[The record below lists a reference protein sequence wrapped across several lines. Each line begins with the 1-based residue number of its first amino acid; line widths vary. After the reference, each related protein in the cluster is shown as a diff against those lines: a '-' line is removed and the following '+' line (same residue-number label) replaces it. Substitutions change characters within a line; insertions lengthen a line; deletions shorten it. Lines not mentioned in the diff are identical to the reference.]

1 MKHVS
6 GYTNSAR
13 FRALEDL
20 QKDSADLCLIYCG
33 WEYCEPGHRY
43 GPNMRTTYVLHI
55 IRSGRGTLEINNQ
68 KYVLTAGDAFLL
80 SPNVEAWYEADR
92 EDPWSYMWV
101 GFTGYRAQEYAEH
114 AGFTQKAPIRI
125 VNCEKELNGYIEG
138 ILDRKSHV

>member
-55 IRSGRGTLEINNQ
+55 IRSGRGTLEIHNQ
-68 KYVLTAGDAFLL
+68 KYELTAGDAFLL
-80 SPNVEAWYEADR
+80 CPDVEAWYEADW
-92 EDPWSYMWV
+92 EDPWFRIFYIIVFPFTAPFRLS
-101 GFTGYRAQEYAEH
+101 GFLCHPFHLVQYHLCSIDQ
-114 AGFTQKAPIRI
+114 II
-125 VNCEKELNGYIEG
+125 DL
-138 ILDRKSHV
+138 

>member
-20 QKDSADLCLIYCG
+20 QKDSADLCLSYCG
-33 WEYCEPGHRY
+33 WEYCDPGHRY

-55 IRSGRGTLEINNQ
+55 IRSGRGTLEIHNQ

-80 SPNVEAWYEADR
+80 SPNMEAWYEAGR
-92 EDPWSYMWV
+92 IPGLICGLELPGIVRRNMWNM
-101 GFTGYRAQEYAEH
+101 QDLPKEH
-114 AGFTQKAPIRI
+114 RSAG
-125 VNCEKELNGYIEG
+125 
-138 ILDRKSHV
+138 

>member
-20 QKDSADLCLIYCG
+20 QKDSADLCLSYCG
-33 WEYCEPGHRY
+33 WEYCDPGHRY

-55 IRSGRGTLEINNQ
+55 IRSGRGTLEIHNQ

-80 SPNVEAWYEADR
+80 SPNMEAWYEADR
-92 EDPWSYMWV
+92 GSLVLYV
-101 GFTGYRAQEYAEH
+101 GWNYR
-114 AGFTQKAPIRI
+114 
-125 VNCEKELNGYIEG
+125 VSCEG
-138 ILDRKSHV
+138 ICGTCRIYQKSTDPQGELRERTEYLY

>member
-20 QKDSADLCLIYCG
+20 QKDSADLCLSYCG
-33 WEYCEPGHRY
+33 WEYCDPGHRY

-55 IRSGRGTLEINNQ
+55 IRSGRGTLEIHNQ

-80 SPNVEAWYEADR
+80 SPNMEACMRQTGRIPGLICGLELPGIVR
-92 EDPWSYMWV
+92 RNMWNM
-101 GFTGYRAQEYAEH
+101 QDLPKEH
-114 AGFTQKAPIRI
+114 RSAG
-125 VNCEKELNGYIEG
+125 
-138 ILDRKSHV
+138 

>member
-55 IRSGRGTLEINNQ
+55 IRSGRGTLEIHNQ
-68 KYVLTAGDAFLL
+68 KYELTAGDAFCFV
-80 SPNVEAWYEADR
+80 P
-92 EDPWSYMWV
+92 MWKP
-101 GFTGYRAQEYAEH
+101 GMRRTGKIHGLICGSALP
-114 AGFTQKAPIRI
+114 GI
-125 VNCEKELNGYIEG
+125 VHRNMQGMQDLQKEL
-138 ILDRKSHV
+138 RFVK

>member
-55 IRSGRGTLEINNQ
+55 IRSGRGTLEIHNQ
-68 KYVLTAGDAFLL
+68 KYELTAGDAFLL
-80 SPNVEAWYEADR
+80 CPDVEAWYD
-92 EDPWSYMWV
+92 
-101 GFTGYRAQEYAEH
+101 
-114 AGFTQKAPIRI
+114 I
-125 VNCEKELNGYIEG
+125 VNIG
-138 ILDRKSHV
+138 

>member
-20 QKDSADLCLIYCG
+20 QKDSADLCLSYCG
-33 WEYCEPGHRY
+33 WEYCDPGHRY

-55 IRSGRGTLEINNQ
+55 IRSGRGTLEIHNQ

-80 SPNVEAWYEADR
+80 SPNMEAWYEETGR
-92 EDPWSYMWV
+92 IPGLICGLELPGIVRRNMWNM
-101 GFTGYRAQEYAEH
+101 QDLPKEH
-114 AGFTQKAPIRI
+114 RSAG
-125 VNCEKELNGYIEG
+125 
-138 ILDRKSHV
+138 